1 MNEEESGN
9 LPLAILL
16 LGLAAVALFMMA
28 RPWPQTSAGAIK
40 PGAYVV
46 DVILGKPPPAGPES
60 FSPGEVRLTEA
71 GLAAILALWAAGK
84 AAGAAQGIA
93 GAASGAAGIL
103 GKVWGWIKGLGA
115 EAGPAAEG
123 AAAAGAVASTT
134 PPGAGGTVAV

>member
-1 MNEEESGN
+1 MDEQEAGN

-16 LGLAAVALFMMA
+16 LGLAAVALFLMA

-46 DVILGKPPPAGPES
+46 DVILGKPPPAGPAS

-84 AAGAAQGIA
+84 AGSAMQGLAGAA
-93 GAASGAAGIL
+93 GAAGGIL
-103 GKVWGWIKGLGA
+103 GKLWGWIKGLGS
-115 EAGPAAEG
+115 EVGPATEG
-123 AAAAGAVASTT
+123 AAAAGAVASAT
-134 PPGAGGTVAV
+134 GSSGSVAV